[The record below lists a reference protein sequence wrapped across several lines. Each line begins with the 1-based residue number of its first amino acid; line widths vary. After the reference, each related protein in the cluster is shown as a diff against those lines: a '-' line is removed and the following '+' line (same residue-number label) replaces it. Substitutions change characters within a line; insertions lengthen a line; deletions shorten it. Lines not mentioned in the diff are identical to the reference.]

1 MKWRLVAA
9 FMAVTCLVVVVQDVP
24 LGNYL
29 QRVERDRIVTA
40 LERDAFLLAGR
51 SEDTLEAASPD
62 PRVVVDVHR
71 YRQAS
76 GARVVIVNAAG
87 DAVVTSDDDQSAT
100 GGSYRSRPEIATALS
115 GDIAAGQRHSVSL
128 GTDLFYV
135 AVPIVSGDR
144 VLGAVRLTYP
154 TQVVTD
160 KVRGQ
165 LRILWLVAGITVA
178 LAGAVAFLMAT
189 TVTRRLQQLRRTTE
203 LLADGRLD
211 ARTPEQGG
219 APEIRSLAR
228 SVNQMA
234 DRLEDQLRQQ
244 RAFAGDASHQ
254 LRTPLTALRVRLD
267 NAADLVDADPDA
279 ARETVAAAQD
289 EALRLQQ
296 IVDGLLALSRA
307 DDAAISPQEID
318 LAEVARARV
327 EQWQPLAEESGV
339 HIAVTAPDMA
349 PALAVPGAAEQIID
363 NLIDNA
369 LAVSPADTTIG
380 VTVTPASDTVD
391 LHVLDEGPGMSSQD
405 CARAFDRF
413 WRGRTDTV
421 GSGLGLAIVAQLARA
436 SGAAAELTPRT
447 SDSIGTGGLDAHIR
461 FARSRTRHYAT

>member
-1 MKWRLVAA
+1 MKWRLMAA
-9 FMAVTCLVVVVQDVP
+9 FMAVTFLVVVVQDIP
-24 LGNYL
+24 LGDYL
-29 QRVERDRIVTA
+29 QRVERERIVTA

-51 SEDTLEAASPD
+51 SEETLEASASPD
-62 PRVVVDVHR
+62 PRVVADVYR
-71 YRQAS
+71 YRQVS

-100 GGSYRSRPEIATALS
+100 GDSYRSRPEIGTALS
-115 GDIAAGQRHSVSL
+115 GDIASGQRHSVSL
-128 GTDLFYV
+128 GTDLLYV
-135 AVPIVSGDR
+135 AVPVVSGER

-165 LRILWLVAGITVA
+165 LRMLWLIAAITVL
-178 LAGAVAFLMAT
+178 LAGVVAFVLAG

-203 LLADGRLD
+203 RLADGRLD
-211 ARTPEQGG
+211 ARTSERGG

-267 NAADLVDADPDA
+267 NAADLIDADPEA

-307 DDAAISPQEID
+307 DDAAIPRKEID
-318 LAEVARARV
+318 LAALARVRV
-327 EQWQPLAEESGV
+327 EQWQALAEESGV
-339 HIAVTAPDMA
+339 HITVTAPHTA
-349 PALAVPGAAEQIID
+349 PAVAVPGAAEQIID

-369 LAVSPADTTIG
+369 VAVSPPDTTIE
-380 VTVTPASDTVD
+380 VTVAAAVGIDVVD
-391 LHVLDEGPGMSSQD
+391 LHVLDEGPGMSAQD

-413 WRGRTDTV
+413 WRGRTDTA
-421 GSGLGLAIVAQLARA
+421 GSGLGLAIVARLARA
-436 SGAAAELTPRT
+436 SGATADLTPRSRT
-447 SDSIGTGGLDAHIR
+447 STASGLDAHVR
-461 FARSRTRHYAT
+461 FESARS

>member
-1 MKWRLVAA
+1 MKWRLMAA
-9 FMAVTCLVVVVQDVP
+9 FMAVTCLVVVVHDVP

-29 QRVERDRIVTA
+29 QRVEHERIVTA

-51 SEDTLEAASPD
+51 SEETLEAAATPD
-62 PRVVVDVHR
+62 PRVVADVHR

-76 GARVVIVNAAG
+76 GARVVVVNAAG
-87 DAVVTSDDDQSAT
+87 DAVVTSDDDQSAA
-100 GGSYRSRPEIATALS
+100 GGSYRSRPEIETALS
-115 GDIAAGQRHSVSL
+115 GDIATGQRHSVSL
-128 GTDLFYV
+128 GTDLLYV
-135 AVPIVSGDR
+135 AVPVVSGDR

-154 TQVVTD
+154 TQVIAD

-165 LRILWLVAGITVA
+165 IRMLWLIAGITVL
-178 LAGAVAFLMAT
+178 LAGVVAFVLAG

-211 ARTPEQGG
+211 ARTSQRGG

-234 DRLEDQLRQQ
+234 DRIEDQLRQQ

-267 NAADLVDADPDA
+267 NAADLVEADPEA
-279 ARETVAAAQD
+279 TRETVAAAQN

-296 IVDGLLALSRA
+296 IVDHLLVLSRA
-307 DDAAISPQEID
+307 DDAAIPRQEID
-318 LAEVARARV
+318 LAALARARV
-327 EQWQPLAEESGV
+327 EQWQALAEESGV
-339 HIAVTAPDMA
+339 HIVVTAPGTA
-349 PALAVPGAAEQIID
+349 LVLAVPGATEQIID

-369 LAVSPADTTIG
+369 LAVAPPDTTIEL
-380 VTVTPASDTVD
+380 TVAAAVGSDAVD
-391 LHVLDEGPGMSSQD
+391 LHVRDEGPGMSAQD

-413 WRGRTDTV
+413 WRGSTDTA
-421 GSGLGLAIVAQLARA
+421 GSGLGLAIVARLAQA
-436 SGAAAELTPRT
+436 SGATADLTPRPHT
-447 SDSIGTGGLDAHIR
+447 RTRSGLDAHVR
-461 FARSRTRHYAT
+461 FESSAHS